1 MPWSFRLLLA
11 AVIATYGVGYVLAV
25 ALPLAPQAREAAL
38 LAVKFSA
45 ASGLL
50 AAVLKRWSM
59 SRQGAQA
66 MSSALLSMAVT
77 GAVRAGVVLV
87 GLLTL
92 RRANGD
98 LMAFVVAF
106 FAIYFVQ
113 QIIEVSYVH
122 FEQKRQTQAALGT

>member
-1 MPWSFRLLLA
+1 MPLSYRLLLA

-25 ALPLAPQAREAAL
+25 SLPLSPETREAAL
-38 LAVKFSA
+38 LAVKLSA

-66 MSSALLSMAVT
+66 MSSALLSMAVMGT
-77 GAVRAGVVLV
+77 VRAGVVLA

-92 RRANGD
+92 RRTNGD
-98 LMAFVVAF
+98 LMAFVIAF

-113 QIIEVSYVH
+113 QTLEVSYVH